1 MVNSVRLLAGTQVLL
16 RPGGRIQFGVHPA
29 RALVLELPEG
39 VQPGAVLTPL
49 LADLRSPEEKT
60 SLYDALIHSGLPTS
74 VITDLLRDL
83 VDAGFAATRNGAKWP
98 AVLVIGK
105 GGAIALRGAVAAALR
120 SRGGRVAERATGPRT
135 TRWATKLANG
145 DVSEAAEIPDL
156 VILVGMEIPDTELL
170 RLLRRAA
177 VPFVGLRMRDGRGV
191 LGPWCAARFE
201 SRCPSC
207 VEAERIRADPARA
220 ALAIQL
226 QSTNPT
232 ASRPVVDATIAVLMA
247 HVPTDGRALAGV
259 EVEICPESL
268 TSVFHRIIPDESC
281 PVCRLA
287 AAEPVRI

>member
-1 MVNSVRLLAGTQVLL
+1 MVNSVRLLTGTQVLL

-29 RALVLELPEG
+29 RALVLDLPEG
-39 VQPGAVLTPL
+39 VPPGAVLTPL

-83 VDAGFAATRNGAKWP
+83 VDAGFAASGVGSDWP

-105 GGAIALRGAVAAALR
+105 DGAIALRGAVAAALR
-120 SRGGRVAERATGPRT
+120 ARGGRVAERVAGPRT
-135 TRWATKLANG
+135 TRWASTLIDKDDAES
-145 DVSEAAEIPDL
+145 SELPDL
-156 VILVGMEIPDTELL
+156 VILVGMEIPDIELL

-177 VPFVGLRMRDGRGV
+177 IPFVGLRMRDGRGV

-207 VEAERIRADPARA
+207 VEAERVRADPARA

-232 ASRPVVDATIAVLMA
+232 APRPVIDATIAVLMS
-247 HVPTDGRALAGV
+247 HVPTDGRALSGV

-268 TSVFHRIIPDESC
+268 TSVFHRITPDESC

-287 AAEPVRI
+287 ATEPI